1 MPIGRTA
8 DFFEHLD
15 LSTHQMEIGGTL
27 LKEIQQRL
35 QFLVDIGLHY
45 LTLDRPAPSLSGGE
59 MQRIR
64 LASQLGSGLT
74 GVTYILDEP
83 SIGLHQRDQE
93 RLLNALKGLRDL
105 GNSVL
110 VVEHDLET
118 MLASDHILDFGP
130 RAGKFGGEIVAAG
143 SPTEIQ
149 QSENSLTGGYLTG
162 ETQNRSSSTKTLW
175 QRRVA

>member
-1 MPIGRTA
+1 MPIGGTA

-15 LSTHQMEIGGTL
+15 LLKHQMEIGGTL

-35 QFLVDIGLHY
+35 RFLVDIGLHY

-130 RAGKFGGEIVAAG
+130 RAGKFGGEIVADRFTDRN
-143 SPTEIQ
+143 PRE
-149 QSENSLTGGYLTG
+149 
-162 ETQNRSSSTKTLW
+162 
-175 QRRVA
+175 

>member
-1 MPIGRTA
+1 
-8 DFFEHLD
+8 
-15 LSTHQMEIGGTL
+15 
-27 LKEIQQRL
+27 
-35 QFLVDIGLHY
+35 
-45 LTLDRPAPSLSGGE
+45 

-130 RAGKFGGEIVAAG
+130 RAGKFGGEIVATG

-149 QSENSLTGGYLTG
+149 ESEKSLTGGYLTG
-162 ETQNRSSSTKTLW
+162 KLKIEVPP
-175 QRRVA
+175 QRRHGKGEWLEMIGVRTNNLQNTDVEIPLGTLTCVTGVSGSGKSSLIEETLYPVLCV